1 MAFYPGVIT
10 QAGSRAGSAISISGN
25 DEVRISSA
33 IGGGKMTSAEESMWD
48 PFGIGVYA
56 LEALIILAIIYAMY
70 VLPAVL
76 KPMP

>member
-1 MAFYPGVIT
+1 
-10 QAGSRAGSAISISGN
+10 
-25 DEVRISSA
+25 
-33 IGGGKMTSAEESMWD
+33 MTSAEENMWD

-76 KPMP
+76 KPTL